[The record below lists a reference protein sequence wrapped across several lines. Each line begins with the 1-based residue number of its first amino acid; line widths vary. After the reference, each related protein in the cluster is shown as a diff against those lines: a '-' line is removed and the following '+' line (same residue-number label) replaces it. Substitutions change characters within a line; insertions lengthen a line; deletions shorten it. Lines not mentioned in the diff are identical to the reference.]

1 MNNEIENQKVIN
13 TKLSKMLITT
23 GFEKIIT
30 SWTVFSESSEK
41 RIEAHITD
49 R

>member
-23 GFEKIIT
+23 GFERILPEYLSVNQRK
-30 SWTVFSESSEK
+30 EPKK
-41 RIEAHITD
+41 RIM
-49 R
+49 